1 MPTLEALESFIR
13 LVEDGQTVQA
23 MERFYADH
31 ATMQENAS
39 APRVGKTAL
48 VEHEE
53 RALDSINSLKATCV
67 RPVFVSGDFA
77 VVRWIFEI
85 QDKKGKSVRFEELAH
100 QRWEGDLMVEERF
113 FYDPAQLR

>member
-1 MPTLEALESFIR
+1 MPTLEALESFIG
-13 LVEDGQTVQA
+13 LVEDGKTVQA
-23 MERFYADH
+23 MERFYAPH

-48 VEHEE
+48 IEHEE
-53 RALDSINSLKATCV
+53 RALASINSLKATCV

-77 VVRWIFEI
+77 VIRWIFEI